1 MITVDR
7 RGAVALGLVTA
18 ALAAPRPASAQMYG
32 PTEGEEVDPGIRV
45 INHGERP
52 STIPAYKKI
61 QMLDLIIAPGVVQ
74 PEEMMSTDMICT
86 CPEGELLMSHNGH
99 EFTAGKG
106 DAWTCAKGI
115 TLEGFRNTSNAPAV
129 MRVVKMLT

>member
-1 MITVDR
+1 MMNVDR

-18 ALAAPRPASAQMYG
+18 ALATPRPASAQMYG
-32 PTEGEEVDPGIRV
+32 PTEGKEVGPGIRM
-45 INHGERP
+45 IDHGERP

-61 QMLDLIIAPGVVQ
+61 QMLDLIIAPGTVDA
-74 PEEMMSTDMICT
+74 ESMMSADMICT
-86 CPEGELLMSHNGH
+86 CPEGELLVSHNGH
-99 EFTAGKG
+99 EFTVGKG